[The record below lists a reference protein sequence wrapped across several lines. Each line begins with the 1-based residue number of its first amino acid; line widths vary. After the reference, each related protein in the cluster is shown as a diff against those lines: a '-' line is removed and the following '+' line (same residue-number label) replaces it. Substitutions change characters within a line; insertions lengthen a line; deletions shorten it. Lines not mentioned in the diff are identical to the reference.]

1 MTPEYYQTH
10 RERLLSKSRLRY
22 QQNKEKLKAQATAY
36 RRKNQQAVNAR
47 QRAAY
52 AADPAKYRR
61 GELQRRYGLT
71 QADYDLLLES
81 QGGTCAICK
90 EIPLVFHVD
99 HNHKTGKVRGL
110 LCASCNLA
118 LGKLKDSAER
128 AAQAAVYLRQHH
140 E

>member
-1 MTPEYYQTH
+1 MATKEQAAAY
-10 RERLLSKSRLRY
+10 RLA
-22 QQNKEKLKAQATAY
+22 NKEKVAAA
-36 RRKNQQAVNAR
+36 RK
-47 QRAAY
+47 AAY
-52 AADPAKYRR
+52 DADPSRWRWYEVKS
-61 GELQRRYGLT
+61 RYGLT
-71 QADYDLLLES
+71 KSDYETLLDS

-90 EIPLVFHVD
+90 EIPPVFHVD

-128 AAQAAVYLRQHH
+128 AAQAAIYLRKHH